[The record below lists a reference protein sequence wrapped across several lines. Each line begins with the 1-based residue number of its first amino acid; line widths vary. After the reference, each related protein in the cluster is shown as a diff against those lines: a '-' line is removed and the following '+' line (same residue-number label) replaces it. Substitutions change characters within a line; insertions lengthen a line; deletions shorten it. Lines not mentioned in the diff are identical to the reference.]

1 MFIYY
6 KMTEEKNMED
16 YKMVRGPRPWEEPSE
31 DFMKQREELA
41 ERNKIKNI
49 KNPRQLGLHY

>member
-1 MFIYY
+1 M
-6 KMTEEKNMED
+6 KKEEKNMED

-41 ERNKIKNI
+41 ERNKVKNI